1 MVMTRL
7 EKCKEQLQR
16 KSDSEKQ
23 LYLEFQLQMNHLHTY
38 QEKTEFLKFYYEVKK
53 NLLVNK

>member
-1 MVMTRL
+1 MTRL

-16 KSDSEKQ
+16 KCETQEQ
-23 LYLEFQLQMNHLHTY
+23 LFLAFQEQMNHLHTY

-53 NLLVNK
+53 TLLVKK